1 MNAFKEKVK
10 GLLSFL
16 GVDMSK
22 VPDDALPENAPEG
35 TLPDTFTEEDLEKAR
50 ADAKKEAEGEY
61 AEKERKKA
69 KEARDKETS
78 DWAAQGVK
86 EGRLLPAWVDSG
98 LVAFAQS
105 LDGEQA
111 IQFAEGDEG
120 KKSQLEWLK
129 DFFETFSKSPIF
141 KEMATKAGAAEAAE
155 FAEAK
160 KAQETGESIAAKV
173 NPPDGK

>member
-16 GVDMSK
+16 GVDVSK
-22 VPDDALPENAPEG
+22 VPDEALPDNAPEG
-35 TLPDTFTEEDLEKAR
+35 TSPDSFTEADLEKAK
-50 ADAKKEAEGEY
+50 ADAKKEAESEY

-69 KEARDKETS
+69 KEARDSEIS

-86 EGRLLPAWVDSG
+86 DGKLLPAWVDSG

-105 LDGEQA
+105 LDAEQT

-129 DFFETFSKSPIF
+129 DFFGTFSKSSIF
-141 KEMATKAGAAEAAE
+141 KEIATKAGAGNVAD
-155 FAEAK
+155 FADAK
-160 KAQETGESIAAKV
+160 KAKETGERIAARV
-173 NPPDGK
+173 NPKK